1 MEKEERGWWF
11 RRRSFAFIDSYGGEN
26 RGHHFQRT
34 CIYVWKRHDLCVN
47 GVAGKSKNGLQRAY
61 PHAPYDGTHRL
72 LVVVNHFVIL

>member
-34 CIYVWKRHDLCVN
+34 CIYVWKRHDLCVK
-47 GVAGKSKNGLQRAY
+47 GVARKSTYIGVATLEFY
-61 PHAPYDGTHRL
+61 
-72 LVVVNHFVIL
+72 ILT